1 MTPKLKENMISSKAI
16 QNFPELKVSQ
26 KTRPNIDHLVK
37 RILVER
43 RKLKRKNLIVFLAV
57 LSVIVM
63 IVSSLYN

>member
-1 MTPKLKENMISSKAI
+1 MIPKLKENMISPKAI

-57 LSVIVM
+57 LSLVVM
-63 IVSSLYN
+63 IVLFLYN